1 MAVERTFSII
11 KPKAVTKNVIGAIY
25 TRFETAK
32 LKIISAKMLLLT
44 IEQAEGFYVEHK
56 NRDFFT
62 NLIQSITSGPV
73 MIQVLEGENAVKRNR
88 EIMGETDPKKALAGT
103 LRADFGDS
111 LTDNAL
117 HGSDSLASAE
127 REIAYFFKF
136 DEIFSR

>member
-1 MAVERTFSII
+1 
-11 KPKAVTKNVIGAIY
+11 
-25 TRFETAK
+25 
-32 LKIISAKMLLLT
+32 MLLLT

-127 REIAYFFKF
+127 REIAYSFKF